1 MTEFR
6 ATEKTRLAIVATHPI
21 QHFVPLYRALA
32 VDPRIEL
39 HVIFGSPLG
48 VEAYF
53 DAQMQTEIAWKMDM
67 LAGYSSE
74 FLGDSSPD
82 KQSSFWY
89 PNSDNIG
96 KRLSA
101 FDPQVVLVYGYAQ
114 INVLRTLFW
123 CRMHR
128 VPALMI
134 SDSER
139 SARSAGRRETI
150 KRFLIP
156 LIYRN
161 ISGFL
166 SVGDRNEAYYQ
177 YYGAPKNHIF
187 RSPFTIDEDNYT
199 NTLARRDQARS
210 DLRRRLGLRDDD
222 VLILYVGKLYP
233 SKRPGDLIDEMV
245 RLRAQ
250 QRSENLPIVVAGNGE
265 QFDTLR
271 RVAHQEQINV
281 HFLGFINV
289 DELPAIYAA
298 SDALVVPSEIDRH
311 PLVCSEAACMG
322 LPIIISDRVGA
333 VGMTDIAR
341 PDVNALVYPCG
352 DVARLS
358 EAMASI
364 AEQPDLRNKLSLAS
378 HSVFS
383 ESNMQA
389 SVKGIIAAIHSVRC

>member
-6 ATEKTRLAIVATHPI
+6 AIEKTRLAIVATHPI

-32 VDPRIEL
+32 ADSRIEL
-39 HVIFGSPLG
+39 HVIFGSALG
-48 VEAYF
+48 VETYF

-67 LAGYSSE
+67 LAGYSNE
-74 FLGDSSPD
+74 FLEDIKPD
-82 KQSSFWY
+82 KQTSFWY
-89 PNSDNIG
+89 PSNNKIG

-114 INVLRTLFW
+114 INVLRTLLW
-123 CRMHR
+123 CRTR
-128 VPALMI
+128 NVPALMI

-139 SARSAGRRETI
+139 SARTDAVREGI
-150 KRFLIP
+150 KRLLIP
-156 LIYRN
+156 PIYRN
-161 ISGFL
+161 ISAFL
-166 SVGDRNEAYYQ
+166 SVGDRNEDYYR
-177 YYGAPKNHIF
+177 YYGAPEQCIF

-199 NTLARRDQARS
+199 NTLARRDQAR
-210 DLRRRLGLRDDD
+210 DNLRGRLGLDGDA

-233 SKRPGDLIDEMV
+233 GKRPADLVDAMV

-250 QRSENLPIVVAGNGE
+250 QRCENLHVIVAGNGE

-271 RVAHQEQINV
+271 RTAHQELLNV
-281 HFLGFINV
+281 HFLGFVNV
-289 DELPAIYAA
+289 DELPAIYAG

-352 DVARLS
+352 DVMRLS

-364 AEQPDLRNKLSLAS
+364 VEQPDLRNKLSLAS
-378 HSVFS
+378 HRVFS
-383 ESNMQA
+383 ESNMQT
-389 SVKGIIAAIHSVRC
+389 SVNGIIAAIYSVRR